1 MHPDPIFSIFG
12 QDVYLYGLC
21 FALGLVGCFA
31 FLMFTMWYKKFN
43 DASSNAIILIGIFGT
58 GFGVFSAMLFQ
69 AVYDFIANPDSGF
82 KFGGMTFIGGLI
94 GGVISFVGVWNLYM
108 FVIRPRT
115 KIKWLNA
122 EMNAGLTD
130 ALPFIPI
137 AITIAHAF
145 GRFGCFWA
153 GCCYGKATDAWY
165 GLPCAGHL
173 SGNYIPTQLFEMLFL
188 LALGGVMALLY
199 FKFKFNYN
207 FAMYAIA
214 YGIWRFIIEFVRA
227 DYRGEFIGTVLSP
240 SQIWSIVM
248 VLVGIGYI
256 FVQKYIFVR
265 FMKHPEKTIPQ
276 EKSTEEPQENA

>member
-1 MHPDPIFSIFG
+1 
-12 QDVYLYGLC
+12 
-21 FALGLVGCFA
+21 
-31 FLMFTMWYKKFN
+31 
-43 DASSNAIILIGIFGT
+43 
-58 GFGVFSAMLFQ
+58 
-69 AVYDFIANPDSGF
+69 
-82 KFGGMTFIGGLI
+82 
-94 GGVISFVGVWNLYM
+94 
-108 FVIRPRT
+108 
-115 KIKWLNA
+115 
-122 EMNAGLTD
+122 
-130 ALPFIPI
+130 
-137 AITIAHAF
+137 
-145 GRFGCFWA
+145 
-153 GCCYGKATDAWY
+153 
-165 GLPCAGHL
+165 
-173 SGNYIPTQLFEMLFL
+173 MLFL

-207 FAMYAIA
+207 FALYAIA